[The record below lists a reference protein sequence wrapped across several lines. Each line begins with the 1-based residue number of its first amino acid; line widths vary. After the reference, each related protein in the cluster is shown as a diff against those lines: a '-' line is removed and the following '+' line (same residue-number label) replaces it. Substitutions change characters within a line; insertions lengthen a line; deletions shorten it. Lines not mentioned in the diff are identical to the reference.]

1 MKVMKSSGLGVV
13 EFTEDAS
20 PYRLGDRVRMS
31 PVDAERFRGMF
42 KEVKVEGVEMTTA
55 PKSEPELM
63 SSRILPHERPAI
75 PDDWDNRH
83 TLQRVKLAE
92 QIAGRPVRRE
102 EADKIIKDELAR
114 RLTE

>member
-1 MKVMKSSGLGVV
+1 MKVSKSSGLGVV
-13 EFTEDAS
+13 EFTQDAS

-31 PVDAERFRGMF
+31 PADAQKFAGMF
-42 KEVKVEGVEMTTA
+42 KDVKLEGVETVTA
-55 PKSEPELM
+55 SKTEPDLI
-63 SSRILPHERPAI
+63 SPRILPHERPAI

-83 TLQRVKLAE
+83 DLQRMKIAE
-92 QIAGRPVRRE
+92 QIAGRPVKRE

>member
-1 MKVMKSSGLGVV
+1 
-13 EFTEDAS
+13 
-20 PYRLGDRVRMS
+20 
-31 PVDAERFRGMF
+31 
-42 KEVKVEGVEMTTA
+42 
-55 PKSEPELM
+55 M